1 MHVRTLNPCMHT
13 HIMFIRLHEIAHI
26 FTYDLILV
34 WQQINC
40 SKFNMSRKIII
51 FGRMLPFL
59 SRTCIKSKSNFRF
72 IYLMLL
78 MYALLNS

>member
-1 MHVRTLNPCMHT
+1 MINLYKNIYACSNLKLGMHAHTLNTYMHT
-13 HIMFIRLHEIAHI
+13 HIMFIRLHEIAHM

-51 FGRMLPFL
+51 FGRMLPF
-59 SRTCIKSKSNFRF
+59 SE
-72 IYLMLL
+72 
-78 MYALLNS
+78 